1 MMSLLGP
8 NTKGPDVVDHI
19 AGWRKDP
26 LLPLGSPDGFS
37 FTPEGT
43 TAKDEKA
50 LFCKAERLRLGRQH
64 SPSELP
70 LVLPRDGIG

>member
-8 NTKGPDVVDHI
+8 NTKGPDVVAHI

-26 LLPLGSPDGFS
+26 LLPLGSLDGSS

-50 LFCKAERLRLGRQH
+50 LGSARQ
-64 SPSELP
+64 
-70 LVLPRDGIG
+70 RDFA

>member
-1 MMSLLGP
+1 MTSLLGP
-8 NTKGPDVVDHI
+8 NTKGPDFVDHI

-26 LLPLGSPDGFS
+26 LLHLWIGSS

-50 LFCKAERLRLGRQH
+50 LAFARQ
-64 SPSELP
+64 
-70 LVLPRDGIG
+70 RDFA